1 MCKILDELDTY
12 VPAVPSTK
20 TILIDGEEYEVDATK
35 IHQILLFGD
44 QLTVARIC
52 SASVIRCTTDTV
64 LWRNLRGLFL
74 QLLIGMQ
81 ELFFRCELCTFSMFV

>member
-1 MCKILDELDTY
+1 MGIQFHNEAKITEMCKVLDELGTY

-44 QLTVARIC
+44 QLSVARIR
-52 SASVIRCTTDTV
+52 SASVI
-64 LWRNLRGLFL
+64 
-74 QLLIGMQ
+74 
-81 ELFFRCELCTFSMFV
+81 